1 MSGAAW
7 GSTADERSEHP
18 FDERDPIGAARGIVL
33 EADGGSRGNP
43 GPAGYGALIRDAATG
58 KVLAEAAESIGVATN
73 NVAEYRGLIAGL
85 QLYAAH
91 APGADLEVRMDS
103 KLVVEQMA
111 GRWKV
116 KHPDMR
122 PLAIAASRLAPP
134 GTRWTWVPRERNKD
148 ADRLANLAMD
158 AAARGERYVVA
169 VPPGD
174 VGSAGEVRPE
184 ADPPGD
190 PTPRSLEP
198 PAAGSGATAGV
209 RASATTMPRTEEG
222 IGSTPVLGWADTDP
236 ASTVILLRHGVTRHT
251 AQRRFSGPGGDDPGM
266 TAEGY
271 VQAERAA
278 AALVSDGG
286 VDVVLAS
293 PLRRTRE
300 TAAVVAEALGL
311 SITLED
317 DFRECAFGAW
327 DGLTL
332 AEVSARWPAELER
345 WLASFD
351 SAPPGGEAVAAV
363 RDRVEAALAR
373 TLSSYAGK
381 TVVVVSHVTPIKLC
395 VRRCLD
401 LPLESINKLLLAP
414 ASFTTMSFYES
425 GATALRSFSAVP

>member
-1 MSGAAW
+1 MS
-7 GSTADERSEHP
+7 RVP
-18 FDERDPIGAARGIVL
+18 RVVL

-58 KVLAEAAESIGVATN
+58 EVVAEAAEAIGVATN

-85 QLYAAH
+85 QLYAEH

-134 GTRWTWVPRERNKD
+134 RTTWTWVPRERNKD

-158 AAARGERYVVA
+158 AAARGETYVVA
-169 VPPGD
+169 SPPASD
-174 VGSAGEVRPE
+174 AGSGLGVAEPA

-190 PTPRSLEP
+190 PTPSDLEP
-198 PAAGSGATAGV
+198 PAPGSLPLFGVDATAPA
-209 RASATTMPRTEEG
+209 ASTERVG
-222 IGSTPVLGWADTDP
+222 GSPVLGWVDSGAAT
-236 ASTVILLRHGVTRHT
+236 TVILLRHGVTRHT
-251 AQRRFSGPGGDDPGM
+251 TARRFSGPGGDDPGL
-266 TAEGY
+266 TDEGY
-271 VQAERAA
+271 EQAQRAA
-278 AALVSDGG
+278 AALVLDGG
-286 VDVVLAS
+286 VEAVLAS

-300 TAAVVAEALGL
+300 TAGVVAEALGREVV
-311 SITLED
+311 LEE
-317 DFRECAFGAW
+317 DFRECAFGDW

-351 SAPPGGEAVAAV
+351 YAPPGGESVATV
-363 RDRVEAALAR
+363 RKRVEAALGR
-373 TLSSYAGK
+373 TLASYAGK

-414 ASFTTMSFYES
+414 ASFTTMSYYES